1 MSIASE
7 FSLPPNVSGRIKGHL
22 ELVIEKISWKTSKVF
37 SDVKI
42 IVLWWGQREGA
53 LCKGIVINTSNR
65 KSIEQAPLKTL
76 RYQIKT
82 NHRLFQSYLSN
93 ADPVKI
99 SVYSTKTGD
108 FVGSSQIEISKKFL
122 NIEEPLEEQS
132 CKITSP
138 ILSSRDFILGEM
150 MVCLKMQPAESSS
163 SMSHHIPAKSPSKK
177 IKPIAPTILKEK
189 NFNKENIQVIG
200 HKKKISFRDPKPSK
214 PSTLVKGP
222 VKAKLRKLKPAQEGL
237 QVEQG
242 ASTTTTTSSASSD
255 KNSSRKSSVDLAS
268 KTSLINYLS
277 GRPMSRTDENDI
289 LEELAAISPSQS
301 IIEALKVIETKPAK
315 PNLVQKIDSMRI
327 TISQVEFNAAGQLE
341 MQNFMNK
348 NRHQRYVLKCVVT
361 SKIFK
366 SNEDIKIIS
375 PVFETAPQSKSNFIA
390 Q

>member
-1 MSIASE
+1 MSVASE
-7 FSLPPNVSGRIKGHL
+7 FSLPPNVSGRVKGHL

-42 IVLWWGQREGA
+42 NVLWWGQREGA
-53 LCKGIVINTSNR
+53 FCKGIVIK
-65 KSIEQAPLKTL
+65 KSSQKSVEQEPLKTL
-76 RYQIKT
+76 RYQINT
-82 NHRLFQSYLSN
+82 NHRLFQSYLANS
-93 ADPVKI
+93 DPLKI

-108 FVGSSQIEISKKFL
+108 FVGSSKIEMSQKFL
-122 NIEEPLEEQS
+122 NSDEIMKVQS

-138 ILSSRDFILGEM
+138 ILSSRDFILGEL
-150 MVCLKMQPAESSS
+150 MVSLKMQPAESSS
-163 SMSHHIPAKSPSKK
+163 MSHNIPAKSPLKK
-177 IKPIAPTILKEK
+177 MKSIVPTVLKEK

-200 HKKKISFRDPKPSK
+200 NKKKISFRDPKPSK

-222 VKAKLRKLKPAQEGL
+222 FKAKPRKLKPVHGDL
-237 QVEQG
+237 RVEQG
-242 ASTTTTTSSASSD
+242 ASTTTTASSASSD
-255 KNSSRKSSVDLAS
+255 RNSSRKLSVDLAS

-277 GRPMSRTDENDI
+277 GRPMSRKDENNI

-301 IIEALKVIETKPAK
+301 IIEALNVIETKPAK

-341 MQNFMNK
+341 TQNFMNK
-348 NRHQRYVLKCVVT
+348 NRHQRCVLKCVVT